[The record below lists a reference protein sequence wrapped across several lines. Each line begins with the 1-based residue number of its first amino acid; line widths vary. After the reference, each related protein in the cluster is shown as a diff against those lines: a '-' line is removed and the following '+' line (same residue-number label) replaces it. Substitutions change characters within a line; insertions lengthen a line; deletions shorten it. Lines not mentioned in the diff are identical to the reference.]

1 MGALV
6 TTLLTTFAPAALAA
20 RPAYDLVVYGATPQ
34 GVTTAATA
42 AREGLDVLLAE
53 PGPEPGGV
61 LTRGWLATLDV
72 TTDDTGTVLHGG
84 LFREFFRDL
93 RHDNSFD
100 VDTARASLEK
110 LLPPDVDV
118 RYGTALT
125 TTGHQAGRV
134 TTVGFTSAT
143 GSPWSVRTRF
153 LVDATDTA
161 EAAARSGARFTLGRE
176 DTGIDDVQMAS
187 TLVFRLSGVDWQA
200 LRAEAAREHQTLRN
214 GAEVRGRSVVG
225 LWPVA
230 KGYRPSDPRR
240 FRLRGLNA
248 ARQDDGSLLVNALLI
263 FGVDGTDPASVRRA
277 WQEGRE
283 ESRRVTEYLRR
294 ALPAVFGRA
303 RLTGV
308 APELYVRESRHL
320 VGLTRLRADDVLYGR
335 SFPDG
340 VALGGYPM
348 DGQAY
353 LPHETPY
360 LLGKPAP
367 YEVPLRALVPEGL
380 RNVLVVSQAASF
392 DSAAAFSARVAPLQM
407 NLGEAAGLAV
417 AVAHRRNLDVP
428 ALVARPEA
436 LAEVRGA
443 ARRAGLIGAARVKRV
458 ACRDEQHPN
467 FGVAVELLRRALFT
481 TPYYYVGC
489 LHLAEPQ
496 LPQDFLADLE
506 HMLGDAAAP
515 RRDELDALRA
525 RLTAPNTTFG
535 ATVAQSTL
543 RALLPALPGEQQVLD
558 VPRLDRGRAALLR
571 WNALRGQPVALR
583 PGQPGS

>member
-1 MGALV
+1 MIAAL
-6 TTLLTTFAPAALAA
+6 LAAFAPTALAA

-34 GVTTAATA
+34 GITTAATA

-53 PGPEPGGV
+53 PGPQAGGV

-84 LFREFFRDL
+84 RFRRFFRDL
-93 RHDNSFD
+93 KHDNSFD
-100 VDTARASLEK
+100 VDTANANLER
-110 LLPPDVDV
+110 LLPPEVDV
-118 RYGTALT
+118 HYRTSLT
-125 TTGHQAGRV
+125 KVAQQAGRV
-134 TTVGFTSAT
+134 TNVGFTSPT
-143 GSPWSVRTRF
+143 GTPWSARTRY

-161 EAAARSGARFTLGRE
+161 EAAARAGARFTMGRA
-176 DTGIDDVQMAS
+176 DTGIDDEQMAS
-187 TLVFRLSGVDWQA
+187 TLVFRLSDVDWEA
-200 LRAEAAREHQTLRN
+200 LRAEIAREHQTLRN

-263 FGVDGTDPASVRRA
+263 FGVDGTDPTSIHRA

-283 ESRRVTEYLRR
+283 ESRRVTEYLRHT
-294 ALPAVFGRA
+294 LPSVFGRA
-303 RLTGV
+303 KLTGV

-335 SFPDG
+335 TFPDG

-367 YEVPLRALVPEGL
+367 YEVPLRTLVPEGL
-380 RNVLVVSQAASF
+380 RNMLVVSQAASF

-428 ALVARPEA
+428 ALVTQPAA
-436 LAEVRGA
+436 LAEVRNEVRG
-443 ARRAGLIGAARVKRV
+443 AGLIGAARVKRLP
-458 ACRDEQHPN
+458 CRDEQHPN
-467 FGVAVELLRRALFT
+467 FGVSVQLLRRALFT

-496 LPQDFLADLE
+496 QPQDFLVDVE
-506 HMLGDAAAP
+506 HMMGRAGSD
-515 RRDELDALRA
+515 RRGELDALRA
-525 RLTAPNTTFG
+525 QLAVPRGFLSSTSARTA
-535 ATVAQSTL
+535 L
-543 RALLPALPGEQQVLD
+543 RTLLPALPGTQLVSD
-558 VPRLDRGRAALLR
+558 VPRLDRGRAAVLR
-571 WNALRGQPVALR
+571 WNAMQGPPVAHVPDEER
-583 PGQPGS
+583 QPDS